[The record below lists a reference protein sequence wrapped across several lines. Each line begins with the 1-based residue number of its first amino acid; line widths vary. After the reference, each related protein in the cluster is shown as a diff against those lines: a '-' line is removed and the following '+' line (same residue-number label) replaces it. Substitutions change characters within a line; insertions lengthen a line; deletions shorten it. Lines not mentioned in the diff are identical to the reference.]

1 VDVILPDTE
10 WPYVEYTSHP
20 WPEVC
25 AWCEQNIGEFD
36 QDWYKLGEDIAAQ
49 SIMTDYKSTYL
60 FKREQDVLLFRL
72 RWM

>member
-1 VDVILPDTE
+1 MDVILPDTE

>member
-1 VDVILPDTE
+1 MKLPDPE
-10 WPYVEYTSHP
+10 WPFEEYTSHP

-36 QDWYKLGEDIAAQ
+36 RDWYKLGEDIAAQ